1 MLWLSF
7 CLFTV
12 YCPTVNA
19 QFRLAEEV
27 EVYIDGEKLSNPW
40 AGGINQPQISS
51 FDLNNDGFEDLVIF
65 DKSGG
70 VYLTFLNE
78 GIL

>member
-40 AGGINQPQISS
+40 AGGINQPQIS
-51 FDLNNDGFEDLVIF
+51 
-65 DKSGG
+65 
-70 VYLTFLNE
+70 
-78 GIL
+78 